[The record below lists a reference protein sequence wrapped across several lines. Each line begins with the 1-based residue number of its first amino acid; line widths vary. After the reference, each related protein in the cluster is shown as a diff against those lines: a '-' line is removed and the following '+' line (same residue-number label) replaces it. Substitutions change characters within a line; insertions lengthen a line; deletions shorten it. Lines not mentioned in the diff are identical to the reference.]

1 MIRKLRWKFVMINMS
16 IVTIMLCVI
25 LGLVYHFTKEN
36 VEANSINMM
45 QNIAN
50 RPFGMEV
57 PGERK
62 EEVRLPYFMLQ
73 VEQDGQL
80 EAAGGGYY
88 DLSDE
93 AFLEGLVKEVFDSK
107 KELGLIE
114 EYNLRFYRILTPRFQ
129 RIVFADISNELATLK
144 GLMQICSVIGG
155 FSFLMFT
162 WISILLARWAVKPVD
177 LAWKQQ
183 RQFVADASHELKT
196 PLTVIMTNAEL
207 MQSMDYDMENKKH
220 FLENILL
227 MSRQMRKLIEQMLE
241 LARTDNIPNITLG
254 SGGNSFRQA
263 ALWQGI
269 IRGRGAKAVRET
281 IDLSKLVCDSM
292 LPFEP
297 VFFEK
302 GLTLTTQ
309 VEDHIHVSGEGA
321 QLRQV
326 VEILLDNAA
335 KYSKADGITWITLK
349 EQGKRYCLLTVA
361 DEGDEILPEDLKN
374 LFKRFYRANK
384 ARNQAGSFG
393 LGLSI
398 AQNIIKQHRGKIW
411 AESKDGVNSFYVQ
424 LRTVRRRKNKHFS
437 QNL

>member
-1 MIRKLRWKFVMINMS
+1 MIRKLRRKFVMINMS

-50 RPFGMEV
+50 RPFGMDV

-73 VEQDGQL
+73 VEPDGNI

-93 AFLEGLVKEVFDSK
+93 AFLENLVKEVLDSRK
-107 KELGLIE
+107 GLGIIE
-114 EYNLRFYRILTPRFQ
+114 EYNLRFYHISTPRFQ

-177 LAWKQQ
+177 QAWKQQ

-196 PLTVIMTNAEL
+196 PLAVIMTNAEL
-207 MQSMDYDMENKKH
+207 MQSMDYDLENKKH
-220 FLENILL
+220 FLDNILL

-241 LARTDNIPNITLG
+241 LARTDHIQNTTLG
-254 SGGNSFRQA
+254 SGGTGSRPTV
-263 ALWQGI
+263 LWPGMI
-269 IRGRGAKAVRET
+269 SKNVRERV
-281 IDLSKLVCDSM
+281 DLSKLVCDAV

-302 GLTLTTQ
+302 GLTLITQ
-309 VEDHIHVSGEGA
+309 VEDGIQVSGDGA
-321 QLRQV
+321 RIRQV

-335 KYSKADGITWITLK
+335 KYSKADGMTWITLAR
-349 EQGKRYCLLTVA
+349 QGKRHCLLSVS
-361 DEGDEILPEDLKN
+361 DQGDEMLAEDLKN
-374 LFKRFYRANK
+374 IFKRFYRADK

-424 LRTVRRRKNKHFS
+424 LRMA
-437 QNL
+437 